1 MIEIERKF
9 ILRDAAVINELKA
22 RDIDVQQ
29 KEVTQIYIKI
39 TPLEEIRFREA
50 SGVFTI
56 TQKSGVG
63 LAREENESETD
74 AKSFKKA
81 LKNAVAAPIKKTRF
95 LFRLD
100 GAVCNVDIFHG
111 ALEGLVTF
119 EAEFSDE
126 REAAE
131 FSLPEFIAAHIVSE
145 VTEDERY
152 KNKNL
157 ALFGLPQGS
166 FDAQKSIEILQN
178 SPELELNLPSYIGAM
193 DAMRTVFFQIFTA
206 LNKHLNEYASSGDAE
221 ALHQIRINLR
231 KTRSLLKIF
240 TPVFDRKTACYFLLN
255 FKKLAELT
263 NQKRDIDVFCEFL
276 QKQKGFESL
285 ASELEILSKTL
296 AQSVQAELEL
306 QSDEANEILRDW
318 EVFLREGSDF
328 FKGELGDAP
337 IKKLAAKSM
346 RAQILRLKKS
356 LSNLSETTEN
366 AQFHKCRIEIKRLR
380 YLSEIFGGGFDF
392 AAAKKCFKKSKILQG
407 TFGSLQDADIWLGLL
422 AHVKSGAEQKRIDK
436 LQAKIYKK
444 IYELRSEI
452 LDSKPKILKSLT
464 KLSRGLKIY
473 YI

>member
-29 KEVTQIYIKI
+29 KDVTQIYVKI

-81 LKNAVAAPIKKTRF
+81 LKNAVATPIKKTRF
-95 LFRLD
+95 LFQLD
-100 GAVCNVDIFHG
+100 GAACNVDIFHG

-119 EAEFSDE
+119 EAEFVSK

-131 FSLPEFIAAHIVSE
+131 FSLPEFIAARVISE
-145 VTEDERY
+145 VTEDEHY

-157 ALFGLPQGS
+157 ALFGLPHGK

-193 DAMRTVFFQIFTA
+193 DAMRTVFFQIFTM
-206 LNKHLNEYASSGDAE
+206 LRKHLSEYASSGDAK
-221 ALHQIRINLR
+221 ALHQIRVNLR

-276 QKQKGFESL
+276 QSQKGFESL
-285 ASELEILSKTL
+285 ASELENLSATL
-296 AQSVQAELEL
+296 AKFCATGRCFYAK
-306 QSDEANEILRDW
+306 EAT
-318 EVFLREGSDF
+318 FLKAS
-328 FKGELGDAP
+328 
-337 IKKLAAKSM
+337 
-346 RAQILRLKKS
+346 
-356 LSNLSETTEN
+356 
-366 AQFHKCRIEIKRLR
+366 
-380 YLSEIFGGGFDF
+380 
-392 AAAKKCFKKSKILQG
+392 
-407 TFGSLQDADIWLGLL
+407 
-422 AHVKSGAEQKRIDK
+422 
-436 LQAKIYKK
+436 
-444 IYELRSEI
+444 
-452 LDSKPKILKSLT
+452 
-464 KLSRGLKIY
+464 
-473 YI
+473 

>member
-9 ILRDAAVINELKA
+9 ILRDAAVISELKA
-22 RDIDVQQ
+22 RDIGTEQ
-29 KEVTQIYIKI
+29 KEVTQIYVKI
-39 TPLEEIRFREA
+39 TPFEEIRFREA

-56 TQKSGVG
+56 TQKSGIG

-81 LKNAVAAPIKKTRF
+81 LKNAVADPIKKTRF
-95 LFRLD
+95 LFKLED
-100 GAVCNVDIFHG
+100 TACNVDIFHG

-119 EAEFSDE
+119 EAEFANK

-131 FSLPEFIAAHIVSE
+131 FIPPEFIAAHIASE

-157 ALFGLPQGS
+157 ALFGLPQGG
-166 FDAQKSIEILQN
+166 FDAQKSIEILRN
-178 SPELELNLPSYIGAM
+178 SPGLELNLPSYIGAM
-193 DAMRTVFFQIFTA
+193 DGMRIVFFQIFT
-206 LNKHLNEYASSGDAE
+206 LLGKNLNEYASSSDAE

-240 TPVFDRKTACYFLLN
+240 APVFDCKTARHFLLN

-276 QKQKGFESL
+276 QKQKGFEAL
-285 ASELEILSKTL
+285 ISELENLSKSL
-296 AQSVQAELEL
+296 AKSVQAEL
-306 QSDEANEILRDW
+306 QSDETSEILRDW

-328 FKGELGDAP
+328 FKGELGDVP
-337 IKKLAAKSM
+337 TKKLVAKSM

-356 LSNLSETTEN
+356 LSNLSQTTEN

-380 YLSEIFGGGFDF
+380 YLSEIFGGGFGF
-392 AAAKKCFKKSKILQG
+392 PAAKKCFKKTKILQEV
-407 TFGSLQDADIWLGLL
+407 FGSLQDADVWLGLL

>member
-22 RDIDVQQ
+22 RDIGTEQ

-100 GAVCNVDIFHG
+100 GAACNVDIFHG

-119 EAEFSDE
+119 EAEFVSE
-126 REAAE
+126 CEAAE
-131 FSLPEFIAAHIVSE
+131 FNLPEFIAAHIVSE

-157 ALFGLPQGS
+157 ALFGLPQGK

-178 SPELELNLPSYIGAM
+178 SPGLELNLPSYIGAM
-193 DAMRTVFFQIFTA
+193 DAMRMVFFQIFTA
-206 LNKHLNEYASSGDAE
+206 LNKHLNEYASSGHAE
-221 ALHQIRINLR
+221 ALHQIRVNLR

-276 QKQKGFESL
+276 QSQKGFESL
-285 ASELEILSKTL
+285 ASELENLSKTL
-296 AQSVQAELEL
+296 AQSVQAEL

-366 AQFHKCRIEIKRLR
+366 TQFHKCRIEIKRLR

-392 AAAKKCFKKSKILQG
+392 ATAKKCFKKSKILQEV
-407 TFGSLQDADIWLGLL
+407 FGSLQDADVWLDLL
-422 AHVKSGAEQKRIDK
+422 AHVKSGAEQKCIDK
-436 LQAKIYKK
+436 LQVKIYKK

>member
-22 RDIDVQQ
+22 RNIDVQQ
-29 KEVTQIYIKI
+29 KEVTQIYVKI
-39 TPLEEIRFREA
+39 TPLEEIRFRET

-56 TQKSGVG
+56 TQKSGGG
-63 LAREENESETD
+63 LAREENENETD

-81 LKNAVAAPIKKTRF
+81 LKNAVAAPIRKTRF
-95 LFRLD
+95 LFWLD
-100 GAVCNVDIFHG
+100 GAACNVDIFHG
-111 ALEGLVTF
+111 ALEGLVAL
-119 EAEFSDE
+119 EAEFGSE

-131 FSLPEFIAAHIVSE
+131 FNPPEFIAAHIVSE

-157 ALFGLPQGS
+157 ALFGLPQGK
-166 FDAQKSIEILQN
+166 FDAQKCIEILQN

-193 DAMRTVFFQIFTA
+193 DAMRMVFFQIFT
-206 LNKHLNEYASSGDAE
+206 LLRKHLSEYTSSGDAE
-221 ALHQIRINLR
+221 ALHQIRVNLR
-231 KTRSLLKIF
+231 KMRSLLKIF

-263 NQKRDIDVFCEFL
+263 NQKSDIDVFCEFL
-276 QKQKGFESL
+276 QSQKGFESL

-296 AQSVQAELEL
+296 AQSVQAEL

-328 FKGELGDAP
+328 FKGKLGDAP

-366 AQFHKCRIEIKRLR
+366 AQFHKCRIEVKRLR
-380 YLSEIFGGGFDF
+380 YLSEIFGGSF
-392 AAAKKCFKKSKILQG
+392 AFPAAKKCFKKSKILQE

>member
-29 KEVTQIYIKI
+29 KDVTQIYVKI
-39 TPLEEIRFREA
+39 TPLEEIRFRET

-56 TQKSGVG
+56 TQKSGIG
-63 LAREENESETD
+63 LTREENESETD
-74 AKSFKKA
+74 AKSFKKTI
-81 LKNAVAAPIKKTRF
+81 KNAVAAPIKKTRF

-100 GAVCNVDIFHG
+100 GAACNVDIFHG
-111 ALEGLVTF
+111 VLEGLVTF
-119 EAEFSDE
+119 EAEFVSE

-131 FSLPEFIAAHIVSE
+131 FSLPEFIAEHIVRE

-157 ALFGLPQGS
+157 ALFGLPQGE

-193 DAMRTVFFQIFTA
+193 DAMRTVFFQIFT
-206 LNKHLNEYASSGDAE
+206 LLRKHLSKYASSNDTE
-221 ALHQIRINLR
+221 ALHQIRVNLR

-276 QKQKGFESL
+276 QNQKGFESL
-285 ASELEILSKTL
+285 ASELENLSATL
-296 AQSVQAELEL
+296 AQSVQAEL
-306 QSDEANEILRDW
+306 QSNEASEILRDW

-380 YLSEIFGGGFDF
+380 YLSEIFGGGFGF
-392 AAAKKCFKKSKILQG
+392 AAAKKCFKKSKILQE

-464 KLSRGLKIY
+464 KLSRSLKIY

>member
-9 ILRDAAVINELKA
+9 ILRDAAVISELKA
-22 RDIDVQQ
+22 RDIGTEQ
-29 KEVTQIYIKI
+29 KEVTQIYVKI

-81 LKNAVAAPIKKTRF
+81 LKSAVAAPIKKTRF

-100 GAVCNVDIFHG
+100 GTACNVDIFHG

-119 EAEFSDE
+119 EAEFSGE

-131 FSLPEFIAAHIVSE
+131 FSLPDFIAAHIASE
-145 VTEDERY
+145 VTQDERY

-157 ALFGLPQGS
+157 ALFGLPQGK

-178 SPELELNLPSYIGAM
+178 SPGLELNLPSYIGAM
-193 DAMRTVFFQIFTA
+193 DAMRTVFFQIFTM
-206 LNKHLNEYASSGDAE
+206 LRKYLSKYAISGDAE

-255 FKKLAELT
+255 LKKLAELT

-276 QKQKGFESL
+276 QSQKGFEAL
-285 ASELEILSKTL
+285 ASELENLSKTL
-296 AQSVQAELEL
+296 AQSVQAEL
-306 QSDEANEILRDW
+306 QSDEANEILHDW

-337 IKKLAAKSM
+337 IKKFAAKSM

-356 LSNLSETTEN
+356 LSNLSQTTEN
-366 AQFHKCRIEIKRLR
+366 AQFHKCCIEIKRLR

-392 AAAKKCFKKSKILQG
+392 AAAKKCFKKSKILQE
-407 TFGSLQDADIWLGLL
+407 TFGSLQDADVWLDLL
-422 AHVKSGAEQKRIDK
+422 AQVKSGAEQKRIDK

>member
-22 RDIDVQQ
+22 RDIGTEQ
-29 KEVTQIYIKI
+29 KEVTQIYVKI

-81 LKNAVAAPIKKTRF
+81 IKNAVAAPIKKTRF
-95 LFRLD
+95 LFEPD
-100 GAVCNVDIFHG
+100 GTACNVDIFHG
-111 ALEGLVTF
+111 TLEGLVTF
-119 EAEFSDE
+119 EAEFASE

-131 FSLPEFIAAHIVSE
+131 FNPPEFIAAHIASE

-157 ALFGLPQGS
+157 ALFGLPQGK
-166 FDAQKSIEILQN
+166 FDAQKCIEILQN

-193 DAMRTVFFQIFTA
+193 DAMRTVFFQIFT
-206 LNKHLNEYASSGDAE
+206 LLGKRLNEYASSSDAE

-231 KTRSLLKIF
+231 KTRSLLKLF
-240 TPVFDRKTACYFLLN
+240 TLVFDRKTACYFLLN

-276 QKQKGFESL
+276 QRQKGFETL
-285 ASELEILSKTL
+285 ASELENLSKTL
-296 AQSVQAELEL
+296 AQSVQAEL

-337 IKKLAAKSM
+337 IKKLVAKSM

-356 LSNLSETTEN
+356 LSNLSQTTEN

-380 YLSEIFGGGFDF
+380 YLSEIFGGGFGF
-392 AAAKKCFKKSKILQG
+392 PAAKKCFKKTKILQEV
-407 TFGSLQDADIWLGLL
+407 FGSLQDADVWLGLF
-422 AHVKSGAEQKRIDK
+422 AYIKIGAQEKRLDK
-436 LQAKIYKK
+436 LQSKIYKK

>member
-22 RDIDVQQ
+22 RDIGTEQ
-29 KEVTQIYIKI
+29 KEVTQIYVKI
-39 TPLEEIRFREA
+39 TPLEEIRFRET
-50 SGVFTI
+50 SGAFTI
-56 TQKSGVG
+56 AQKSGIG
-63 LAREENESETD
+63 LAREETESETD

-95 LFRLD
+95 LFKLD
-100 GAVCNVDIFHG
+100 GAD
-111 ALEGLVTF
+111 
-119 EAEFSDE
+119 
-126 REAAE
+126 
-131 FSLPEFIAAHIVSE
+131 FIAAHIFSE

-157 ALFGLPQGS
+157 ALFGLPQGE

-178 SPELELNLPSYIGAM
+178 SPGLELNLPSYIGAM
-193 DAMRTVFFQIFTA
+193 DAMRTVFFQIFM
-206 LNKHLNEYASSGDAE
+206 LLGKHLNEYANSSDAE
-221 ALHQIRINLR
+221 ALHQIRVNLR

-276 QKQKGFESL
+276 QKQKGFEGL
-285 ASELEILSKTL
+285 ASELENLSKTL
-296 AQSVQAELEL
+296 AKSVQAEL

-356 LSNLSETTEN
+356 LSNLSQTTEN

-392 AAAKKCFKKSKILQG
+392 AAAKKCFKKSKILQE
-407 TFGSLQDADIWLGLL
+407 TFGSLQDADVWLGLL

-464 KLSRGLKIY
+464 KLSHGLKIY